1 MRKLTHI
8 LGVPFDAVTMEEA
21 VAKAKSLLTEE
32 GRHIICT
39 PNPEIV
45 MEAQKDQALMDIL
58 KGADLA
64 SAVRYCS
71 PPGPNPTT

>member
-32 GRHIICT
+32 GRHLICT
-39 PNPEIV
+39 PRRKAYHSGHKSEISV
-45 MEAQKDQALMDIL
+45 HTVSRTGGTQTGKMDL
-58 KGADLA
+58 
-64 SAVRYCS
+64 
-71 PPGPNPTT
+71 